1 MKAAVCH
8 EFGKPLIIEDVDL
21 NDPAFGEVK
30 VKLSACAICHSDIT
44 YMDGGWGGE
53 LPAIYGH
60 EAAGVVESTGDGVTN
75 AKIGDHVLVTLI
87 RSCGTCHYCAQGA
100 HTNCETRFP
109 LTENSP
115 LSFSDGRGSIVQ
127 GLNTSAFAE
136 YVVVHASQVAE
147 IPKDIP
153 MESASL
159 ISCGVI
165 TGLGAVTNT
174 AKIPAGCNVVVIG
187 AGGVGLNSVQGAS
200 LSGAKKVIALD
211 LNDAKTEAAL
221 EFGATHGINA
231 GANDVV
237 EQVMALTD
245 GRGADFAFVTVGVSA
260 AIEQAINLIAPS
272 GTVVIVGMPPVG
284 EKVKFEPLDFADATQ
299 SILGSKMGSTKLVT
313 DIPKLTALYQQ
324 GRLKLDEL
332 VTGRYRLDQVNEALD
347 SVRRGEALRNVIIF
361 D

>member
-8 EFGKPLIIEDVDL
+8 EFGKPLVIEDVEIG
-21 NDPAFGEVK
+21 DPAFGEVK

-44 YMDGGWGGE
+44 YMDGGWGGT

-60 EAAGVVESTGDGVTN
+60 EAAGIVESVGDGVLN
-75 AKIGDHVLVTLI
+75 AEVGDHVLVTLI

-100 HTNCETRFP
+100 HTNCETVFP
-109 LTENSP
+109 LDNNSP
-115 LSFSDGRGSIVQ
+115 LSFSDGRGTIVQ
-127 GLNTSAFAE
+127 GLKTSAFAE
-136 YVVVHASQVAE
+136 YVVVHSSQVATFPDE
-147 IPKDIP
+147 IP

-174 AKIPAGCNVVVIG
+174 AKVPPGSNVVVIG

-200 LSGAKKVIALD
+200 LSGAKTIIALD
-211 LNDAKTEAAL
+211 LNDSKTVAAL
-221 EFGATHGINA
+221 NFGATHGINA
-231 GANDVV
+231 GANDLV
-237 EQVMALTD
+237 EQIKALTD
-245 GRGADFAFVTVGVSA
+245 GRGADYAFVTVGAKV
-260 AIEQAINLIAPS
+260 AIEQALTLISPS

-284 EKVKFEPLDFADATQ
+284 AKVSFEALDFADAGQ
-299 SILGSKMGSTKLVT
+299 SMLGSKMGSTKLVT
-313 DIPKLTALYQQ
+313 DIPKLTSLYQQ

-332 VTGRYRLDQVNEALD
+332 VTGRYPIEQINEAID
-347 SVRRGEALRNVIIF
+347 SVRRGDALRNVIVF